1 MSFNMATVNMN
12 STDECNGYFSGPVAI
27 FEKSFCAMRACSEHL
42 YAMNICCKG
51 ATVMPYVFVADP
63 HSNLTKGVEAGGFY
77 CLVGDMTWS
86 TWENCTIAQGVQ
98 GGICATDVER
108 FIGWSVEWWCEGGTW
123 VVTGVGWACDGVE
136 GYDLVKQESHLDI
149 ARV

>member
-51 ATVMPYVFVADP
+51 VTVMPYIFVADP

-108 FIGWSVEWWCEGGTW
+108 LLGGQLNGGAREGPGSLL
-123 VVTGVGWACDGVE
+123 GLVG
-136 GYDLVKQESHLDI
+136 LVMVLKAMI
-149 ARV
+149 W